1 MKITPKVIDY
11 SIHAIFLNHLV
22 GVGCSL
28 PLKTFAHDWQ
38 EAGLRKSDLGTGL
51 EALRKLGRI
60 SLEQTAEGMV
70 VRLLNEDFGLAETLD
85 DRNAADT
92 LTKLRAARRR
102 PMAHMTSIAPK
113 NPTERRAK
121 PKPP

>member
-1 MKITPKVIDY
+1 MKITSKVIDY
-11 SIHAIFLNHLV
+11 SIHGIFLRNLV

-28 PLKTFAHDWQ
+28 PLKTFAQDWQ

-51 EALRKLGRI
+51 EALRKLGKV

-70 VRLLNEDFGLAETLD
+70 VRLLNEDFGLSETLD
-85 DRNAADT
+85 DQSAADT

-102 PMAHMTSIAPK
+102 PMAHVAALAPK
-113 NPTERRAK
+113 NATERRGK